1 MNTILVTGAKG
12 QLGSELQ
19 EIAHN
24 NTDFTFI
31 FTDYHE
37 LDITDEHA
45 VQAFFSTHNIH
56 YVINCAAYT
65 AVDKAET
72 EYEQAHTLN
81 AKAVGILAHVAH
93 KKDIPFIHI
102 STDYVFNGK
111 NHKPYTE
118 DDTIHPESVYGT
130 TKLEGEN
137 LALQNHN
144 KTLIIRTSWLYS
156 SYGNNFVKTM
166 IRLGKER
173 DELSV
178 IFDQIG
184 TPTYAYDLAT
194 AIIHI
199 ISSVDRHTNTF
210 TPGIYHFSNEGVCS
224 WYDFAKEIHAYCN
237 ITCTVNPIK
246 TEDYPTP
253 AQRPFYSVLD
263 KTKIKETYSLTIP
276 YWKDS
281 LHACLQKI
289 EL

>member
-1 MNTILVTGAKG
+1 MKTILVTGANG

-19 EIAHN
+19 EIAGN
-24 NTDFTFI
+24 NSYFSFI
-31 FTDYHE
+31 FTDYKE
-37 LDITDEHA
+37 LDITNTLA
-45 VQAFFSTHNIH
+45 VEQFFSSHSID

-72 EYEQAHTLN
+72 DYAGAKTLN
-81 AKAVGILAHVAH
+81 AEAVGILAKEAYRTN
-93 KKDIPFIHI
+93 IPFIHI
-102 STDYVFNGK
+102 STDYVFDGK
-111 NHKPYTE
+111 NFKPYQE
-118 DDTIHPESVYGT
+118 DDVVNPQSAYGK

-137 LALQNHN
+137 LAFAHHE
-144 KTLIIRTSWLYS
+144 KTMIIRTSWLYS
-156 SYGNNFVKTM
+156 SFGNNFVKTM

-184 TPTYAYDLAT
+184 TPTYAYDLANT
-194 AIIHI
+194 IIHI
-199 ISSVDRHTNTF
+199 ISSVEKEEHTF

-224 WYDFAKEIHAYCN
+224 WFDFAKEIHAYCN
-237 ITCTVNPIK
+237 ITCAVNPIK

-263 KTKIKETYSLTIP
+263 KSKIKNTYSLSIP

-281 LHACLQKI
+281 LHTCIKKI
-289 EL
+289 K